1 MRVKEESNK
10 AGLKLNNQTTKIM
23 ASGLTISSQIE
34 GEKVE
39 ATAYFLSW
47 APKSLWTMTAVIRLK
62 DTCSLKGKL

>member
-47 APKSLWTMTAVIRLK
+47 CADIQNYIKKVGSVLK
-62 DTCSLKGKL
+62 RTR